1 MWFCIH
7 LFQCDMYNLGCPRPK
22 AKNVPKMNCPFPW
35 YYFAM
40 NSCLTYMK
48 KGLIMNIDIIQASYA
63 HLVVWLL
70 KVDVAD
76 WDSKLELVVLLEQCF
91 KTLVMLLK
99 IDF

>member
-40 NSCLTYMK
+40 SSNLYE
-48 KGLIMNIDIIQASYA
+48 KGIDYDIDIIQASYA

-70 KVDVAD
+70 KVDVAN
-76 WDSKLELVVLLEQCF
+76 WDSRLELVVLLEQCF
-91 KTLVMLLK
+91 KTLVTLLK